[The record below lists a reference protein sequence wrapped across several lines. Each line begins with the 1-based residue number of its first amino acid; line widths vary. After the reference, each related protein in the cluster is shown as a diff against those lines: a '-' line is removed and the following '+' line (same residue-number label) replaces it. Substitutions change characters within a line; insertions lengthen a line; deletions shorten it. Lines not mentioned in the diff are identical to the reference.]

1 VAVPNITIA
10 FGIALCVLG
19 EAGYWLT
26 GAKSPTALI
35 PVAFGVLLMVCGI
48 LGRKESRLKHAMH
61 AAAILGVLGFLGSAP
76 GLIKLPALL
85 AGGEVLRPAAVIAR
99 SIMAILMLVFV
110 GLCVRSFIAA
120 KRLRKANAAS

>member
-19 EAGYWLT
+19 EGGYWLT

-35 PVAFGVLLMVCGI
+35 PVAFGVLLMLCGI

-61 AAAILGVLGFLGSAP
+61 AAAVLALVGFLFSAP
-76 GLIKLPALL
+76 GLVKLPALVS
-85 AGGEVLRPAAVIAR
+85 GGYVAYPNAVIAQ
-99 SIMAILMLVFV
+99 SIMSILLLVFL

-120 KRLRKANAAS
+120 KRLRKANAAL

>member
-1 VAVPNITIA
+1 M
-10 FGIALCVLG
+10 
-19 EAGYWLT
+19 
-26 GAKSPTALI
+26 I

-48 LGRKESRLKHAMH
+48 LGRKESRVKHAMH